1 MRASYPLRFSRIRRL
16 VQGLSTPRVA
26 LTLSPSTVALA
37 AVALSLSVLSG
48 CDRPAPPS
56 GTPTPPTSA
65 TVPSVVDA
73 AAAVPTVDASM
84 VAVHADAGADAA
96 VSEAP
101 EPPPPGADFTPQAI
115 AIFKAAA
122 CGGDHAPPA
131 GIPTAL
137 TDAHCKDL
145 TANYAEYKHTWVDVA
160 GPFLAK
166 LRPAGLPETVVY
178 PFGGGD
184 LVTAL
189 ATFPDLKELT
199 TISLEPAAD
208 PRGIDGIKTPEL
220 TRSLRDIRNHL
231 GKLFLKAHSRTDN
244 LDLES
249 KSALPGEI
257 VFSMAALVVHGFEP
271 VSLRYFRFEDDG
283 KIRYVT
289 DEDLKAAGDKKGQK
303 ALFQNAELRFKKPGE
318 SKIRVLRHVGY
329 DLSDGNLK
337 LRPQI
342 MKHLEAKGKVS
353 AMTKAASHLL
363 WDDAFTTMREYLL
376 THMEWMISDTTGIPP
391 RRIKGRG
398 FVHEV
403 YGQYEW
409 PEPFGLVNNRDASDF
424 KELFKGHDPIPFRY
438 GYPDNK
444 AHGHIVVTKKGP

>member
-1 MRASYPLRFSRIRRL
+1 MTFAGACSRPP
-16 VQGLSTPRVA
+16 TPNGN
-26 LTLSPSTVALA
+26 T
-37 AVALSLSVLSG
+37 
-48 CDRPAPPS
+48 PPS
-56 GTPTPPTSA
+56 ASVQHPDPPPA
-65 TVPSVVDA
+65 HVDQDA
-73 AAAVPTVDASM
+73 QAAVPAT
-84 VAVHADAGADAA
+84 DAGASDAQVA
-96 VSEAP
+96 ALAP
-101 EPPPPGADFTPQAI
+101 ETPPPGADFTPQAL

-131 GIPTAL
+131 GIPATL
-137 TDAHCKDL
+137 TDTHCKEL
-145 TANYAEYKHTWVDVA
+145 AGAYAEYKHTWLDVA

-166 LRPAGLPETVVY
+166 LRPQGLPDTVVY

-184 LVTAL
+184 LVSAL
-189 ATFPDLKELT
+189 ATFPDAREIT

-208 PRGIDGIKTPEL
+208 PRGIDGVKTPAL
-220 TRSLRDIRNHL
+220 ARSLHDIRAHL

-249 KSALPGEI
+249 KGALPGEI

-289 DEDLKAAGDKKGQK
+289 DEDLKAAGDKKAQK

-318 SKIRVLRHVGY
+318 ARSRVLRHVGY

-363 WDDAFTTMREYLL
+363 WDDAFSIMREYLL

-391 RRIKGRG
+391 RKIKGRG

-409 PEPFGLVNNRDASDF
+409 PEPFGSVNNRDATDF
-424 KELFKGHDPIPFRY
+424 KELFKGKDPIPFRY
-438 GYPDNK
+438 GYPDNHS
-444 AHGHIVVTKKGP
+444 HGHIVVTKKAP

>member
-1 MRASYPLRFSRIRRL
+1 VPDVVFAYTERTVPRSSKASIL
-16 VQGLSTPRVA
+16 
-26 LTLSPSTVALA
+26 
-37 AVALSLSVLSG
+37 VALSAIALALAGG
-48 CDRPAPPS
+48 CSKP
-56 GTPTPPTSA
+56 PTPNGNTPPA
-65 TVPSVVDA
+65 ASVERPDAQTAHVVSDAQVVVAPVDA
-73 AAAVPTVDASM
+73 GL
-84 VAVHADAGADAA
+84 ADAHEA
-96 VSEAP
+96 VVAET
-101 EPPPPGADFTPQAI
+101 PPPGADFTPQAM
-115 AIFKAAA
+115 ALFRTAA
-122 CGGDHAPPA
+122 CGGDHAPPP
-131 GIPTAL
+131 GIPSTL
-137 TDAHCKDL
+137 TDAHCKEL
-145 TANYAEYKHTWVDVA
+145 AASYAEYKHTWVDVA

-166 LRPAGLPETVVY
+166 LRPAGLPETIVY

-189 ATFPDLKELT
+189 ATFPDAREIT

-208 PRGIDGIKTPEL
+208 PRGIDGVKTPQL
-220 TRSLRDIRNHL
+220 TRSLRDIRAHL

-289 DEDLKAAGDKKGQK
+289 DDDLKAAGDKKAQK
-303 ALFQNAELRFKKPGE
+303 SLFQNAELRFKKPGE
-318 SKIRVLRHVGY
+318 ARSRVLRHVGY

-363 WDDAFTTMREYLL
+363 WDDGFSIIREYLL

-409 PEPFGLVNNRDASDF
+409 PEPFGSVNNRDATDF
-424 KELFKGHDPIPFRY
+424 KELFKGKDPISFRY
-438 GYPDNK
+438 GYPDNHS
-444 AHGHIVVTKKGP
+444 HGHIVVTKKGP